1 LDRFSRDYVVD
12 VFCFGGF
19 DRMGVCSVFPL
30 FWLSRECCIDDFVG
44 LGDWVL
50 CCFDEYCI
58 WNFNVCL

>member
-1 LDRFSRDYVVD
+1 VVD

-58 WNFNVCL
+58 WNFSVWL